1 MRSRRKKIALGVIA
15 IFVLALIVFRLAL
28 PSLVQKYVND
38 KLDELP
44 EYDGQIGD
52 VDIHLIRG
60 AYSIDDIDIV
70 KTTGDVPVPFF
81 SSRTVDFSMEWR
93 EILHGAL
100 VGEIHV
106 YGCSVNFVKGE
117 SERDSQTSIDKSWLD
132 IVQELFP
139 FRINR
144 FQIEEGSVWFHDL
157 GTEPKVDVYL
167 TNLVALCT
175 NLYNTR
181 ELASELPA
189 DFHARGTTLGGG
201 GLQLHVK
208 LDPLADEP
216 RFDLELGVTNVNLV
230 ALNELLEAYGK
241 FNVKRGNFE
250 VFAEIA
256 GSEGNFDGY
265 VKPFFED
272 LNVFELEEDAKNPI
286 KLVWQAL
293 VAGAVKIFKNH
304 PEDQVATKIPVSGTF
319 EKTDVEIWT
328 TVVNVLRNAFV
339 EAFRARVDDSINL
352 FDRDD
357 EGKRTEEK
365 DSGTKAITAED

>member
-1 MRSRRKKIALGVIA
+1 MYNRRKKIAIWTVFILVFAVIA
-15 IFVLALIVFRLAL
+15 FRLAL
-28 PSLVQKYVND
+28 PSLVQKYVNN

-44 EYDGQIGD
+44 EYEGQIGD

-81 SSRTVDFSMEWR
+81 SARTVDFSMEWR

-117 SERDSQTSIDKSWLD
+117 SEQDSQTSIDESWLD

-144 FQIEEGSVWFHDL
+144 FQIEEGSIWFHDF

-189 DFHARGTTLGGG
+189 DFRAQGTTLGGG
-201 GLQLHVK
+201 GLQLQVR

-216 RFDLELGVTNVNLV
+216 RFDLELGLTNLNLV

-256 GSEGNFDGY
+256 GSEGKFDGY

-272 LNVFELEEDAKNPI
+272 LDVFELEEDATNPI
-286 KLVWQAL
+286 KLAWQAI

-352 FDRDD
+352 FERDE

-365 DSGTKAITAED
+365 GSGTKAITVED